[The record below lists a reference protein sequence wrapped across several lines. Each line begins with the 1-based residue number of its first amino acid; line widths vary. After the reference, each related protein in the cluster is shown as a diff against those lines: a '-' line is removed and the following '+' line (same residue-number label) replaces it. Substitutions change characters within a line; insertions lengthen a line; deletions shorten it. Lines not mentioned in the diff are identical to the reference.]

1 MVIVVFGFDDLCE
14 YTSDYMKK
22 NECSFSHVSD
32 GTMTPVIVVKYHGF
46 ESDDKFDSDKFGK
59 VYMTRDGTAKR

>member
-1 MVIVVFGFDDLCE
+1 
-14 YTSDYMKK
+14 MKK